1 MIIINLVLTSA
12 SYFFLKLLCKENKDN
27 FGKETSYLSKKD
39 SNKTLLLIISCVSRH
54 RIQSHL
60 RACMTQRFFWESISK
75 TNFLQTLKSSSWV
88 LGVASQGFTCL
99 IKFKKWS

>member
-39 SNKTLLLIISCVSRH
+39 SNKTLLLIVSCVSR
-54 RIQSHL
+54 R
-60 RACMTQRFFWESISK
+60 
-75 TNFLQTLKSSSWV
+75 
-88 LGVASQGFTCL
+88 
-99 IKFKKWS
+99 

>member
-12 SYFFLKLLCKENKDN
+12 SYFFLTLLCKEHADN

-39 SNKTLLLIISCVSRH
+39 SNKTLHLIVSCVSRH
-54 RIQSHL
+54 KIQSHL
-60 RACMTQRFFWESISK
+60 RACTTQRFFWESISK
-75 TNFLQTLKSSSWV
+75 TNFLKTLKSSSWV

-99 IKFKKWS
+99 IKSKKWY